1 MKPGKI
7 HSDSIVNRVVDL
19 PFTRLDEEMLAI
31 DEKAGYYYS
40 LNESAARV
48 WELIS
53 SPVPVNALCVRLCEE
68 YEVDEKTCRG
78 DLLQLLQS
86 LLDVGLLEVKDGSH
100 GQDTA

>member
-7 HSDSIVNRVVDL
+7 NPETIVNRAIDL

-31 DEKAGYYYS
+31 DEKAGYFYS

-48 WELIS
+48 WELIKNPI
-53 SPVPVNALCVRLCEE
+53 PVSVICVRLCEE
-68 YEVDEKTCRG
+68 YAVDEKTCRG

-86 LLDVGLLEVKDGSH
+86 LKDAGLLEVKDGLHDQS
-100 GQDTA
+100 TE